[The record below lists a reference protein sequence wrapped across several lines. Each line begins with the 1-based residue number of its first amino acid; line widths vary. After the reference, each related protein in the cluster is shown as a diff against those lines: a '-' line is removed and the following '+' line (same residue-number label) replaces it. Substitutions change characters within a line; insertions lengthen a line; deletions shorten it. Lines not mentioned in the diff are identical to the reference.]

1 MLPMMRPSRSY
12 LPVAALFAISLAFAA
27 SISSTGVAGFVSL
40 YADAYVVQE
49 GGQLFSVIDL
59 YADLPSLE

>member
-1 MLPMMRPSRSY
+1 MA
-12 LPVAALFAISLAFAA
+12 PVFATAVAFAA